1 MRLIRINIL
10 IFGVICIAVFVNGC
24 AWCNVDYDKHTNL
37 VWNIPAKIPCYGGIT
52 VTRYHGMV
60 HFGVCGTW
68 WDSDGYGIYFK
79 KPADSS
85 NDFYFTMGAKYVM
98 DVTNIT
104 VAIVEA
110 RGTVRLTDTNRVL
123 IDIQYK
129 DTDGTWK
136 KSPINGH
143 RKIDFTY

>member
-1 MRLIRINIL
+1 MRMRFIRLSYLVI
-10 IFGVICIAVFVNGC
+10 GGICIAFFVNGC
-24 AWCNVDYDKHTNL
+24 AWCDVNYDKHTNL

-68 WDSDGYGIYFK
+68 WDSDGYGIFFK
-79 KPADSS
+79 KPTGSS
-85 NDFYFTMGAKYVM
+85 NDFYFTMNATN
-98 DVTNIT
+98 DTVT
-104 VAIVEA
+104 IVEA

-129 DTDGTWK
+129 DANGSWK
-136 KSPINGH
+136 KPPINGH
-143 RKIDFTY
+143 RKIDYIYSN